1 MPAILKTAAGRMFGA
16 GAVLAFA
23 VWWVVTLFPGRW
35 TVRIPDDRHTYGIR
49 VRGGVDLFFL
59 PWLGWFMDHAL
70 WIIFAL
76 VIVTVAVE
84 WWIRRRGRRPL
95 ADQPGG

>member
-1 MPAILKTAAGRMFGA
+1 MPILKTAAGRLSGA

-23 VWWVVTLFPGRW
+23 VWWIVNLFPGRW

-59 PWLGWFMDHAL
+59 PSLGWFMHQAL
-70 WIIFAL
+70 WIVSAL
-76 VIVTVAVE
+76 GMGTVAGE
-84 WWIRRRGRRPL
+84 GGSRRRGRRPL